1 MSEAGPA
8 AGMMTAGALIRAERE
23 RRGLRLDALATML
36 KVSVLKLQAL
46 EEDRLDELP
55 DAAFTRALAMS
66 VCRVMGVEAAPV
78 LALLP
83 RADGAPEALEHVT
96 SGLQEPFDARA
107 SHGWVGHS
115 VPAWRSP
122 LLIAAGVAMVLV
134 LIAGLLW
141 FFVPSLQ
148 VGAKQS
154 MPAASAAMPA
164 SPAASSP
171 RSPSQALTPPS
182 PVASASGRGLG
193 ASGPYPGPSADEGR
207 GGASGSTPRGDS
219 GVSQASA
226 VRVAAPTW
234 VELRDG
240 AGRMLWARTLV
251 AGESA
256 PIEGA
261 LPLRLVVGN
270 ASAASVVFNG
280 RPVDLRPW
288 TRDNMASVEI
298 K

>member
-1 MSEAGPA
+1 MNEAGPP
-8 AGMMTAGALIRAERE
+8 AGMVTAGTLIRAERE
-23 RRGLRLDALATML
+23 RRGLRLDVLAATL
-36 KVSVLKLQAL
+36 KVGVFKLQAL
-46 EEDRLDELP
+46 EEDRFDELP

-66 VCRVMGVEAAPV
+66 VCRVMGVDAAPV

-83 RADGAPEALEHVT
+83 RADGSPEALEHVT

-122 LLIAAGVAMVLV
+122 LVMAAGLAMV
-134 LIAGLLW
+134 IALFVGLLW
-141 FFVPSLQ
+141 SSWPLLQ
-148 VGAKQS
+148 HGARQPT
-154 MPAASAAMPA
+154 PAVVSAP
-164 SPAASSP
+164 PAASS
-171 RSPSQALTPPS
+171 SPSASQVLAPSAAPSAAAVVGLAPPGAD
-182 PVASASGRGLG
+182 PVPSAGEGRGT
-193 ASGPYPGPSADEGR
+193 ASGPTLR
-207 GGASGSTPRGDS
+207 VDS
-219 GVSQASA
+219 GVSHASA
-226 VRVAAPTW
+226 VRVTAPTW

-240 AGRMLWARTLV
+240 AGRTLWARTLA

-261 LPLRLVVGN
+261 LPLRLIVGN

-280 RPVDLRPW
+280 QPVDLRPW